1 MDSIAGFPTN
11 SLYDP
16 EWIAWYVCAAA
27 TPAVQQTE
35 QDVEREISSCDGKIL
50 KAKMWTYNTSVTS
63 TAGKS
68 CSK

>member
-50 KAKMWTYNTSVTS
+50 KAKM
-63 TAGKS
+63 
-68 CSK
+68 